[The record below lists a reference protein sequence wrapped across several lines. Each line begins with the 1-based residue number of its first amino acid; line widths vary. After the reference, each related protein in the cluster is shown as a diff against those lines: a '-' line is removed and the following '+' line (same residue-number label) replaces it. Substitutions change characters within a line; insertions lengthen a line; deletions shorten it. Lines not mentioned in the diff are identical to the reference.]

1 MSSSRTVSEH
11 FVCSPDIVWRVLT
24 DVSSYQEW
32 FGWPE
37 NLTLLEVVPGFSLG
51 GKLNFRNSASTL
63 VITKIEEGQ
72 RIAFTSAYQ
81 TDEISLRGAENGCK
95 VTYTTTYQDV
105 ANTSEEENPTEVRN
119 RNILKNLRKTC
130 YAYKNEEDK
139 QKEHN
144 HLNLRG
150 MLFRMTRGYQQP
162 RKNNVVEDPYTERNL
177 YITTRNKII
186 GVLLTLILVSV
197 ITVGLSFE
205 RGDIVPSTGLSIA
218 ESDLVSFENAVQISV
233 GQRKRDVEY
242 MLSCAGKKES
252 VDEFSYSSTEKD
264 NNGQSVSEIRVVYD
278 AYGRVRRYGFID
290 HTKAG
295 SYGVPIQNF
304 RSLVSPSM
312 SVDEV
317 KEELDSEPSAFWVDK
332 SGTKYIYFGHY
343 LFEND
348 VFDANKTAE
357 LVLRLNEEQIQTQ
370 VGYYFAE
377 SPDDPLRV
385 KELPPATKHQYS
397 NIVQYDTDR
406 AAYRRV
412 YLLPGKTKEET
423 DILLGMAEDVI
434 ELQLED
440 SEKQYTY
447 LCGKTQEGY
456 RYSYSVVFREGVV
469 VSAFMRNHHL
479 GQVRDTL
486 ASDIGMYSLSKG
498 NTLFNVSSELQ
509 ILPTSAMITEDGS
522 VILGYG
528 LESVADTDSD
538 LPYRYPLIVYFDS
551 NHRVTDITI
560 N

>member
-105 ANTSEEENPTEVRN
+105 ANTSEEEYPTEVRN

-317 KEELDSEPSAFWVDK
+317 KEELDLEPSAFWVDK

>member
-317 KEELDSEPSAFWVDK
+317 KEELDLEPSAFWVDK

>member
-51 GKLNFRNSASTL
+51 GKMNFRNSASTL

-105 ANTSEEENPTEVRN
+105 ANTSEEEYPTEVRN

-317 KEELDSEPSAFWVDK
+317 KEELDLEPSAFWVDK

>member
-105 ANTSEEENPTEVRN
+105 ANTSEEEYPTEVRN

-130 YAYKNEEDK
+130 YEYKNEEDK

-317 KEELDSEPSAFWVDK
+317 KEELDLEPSAFWVDK

>member
-105 ANTSEEENPTEVRN
+105 ANTSEEEYPTEVRN

-264 NNGQSVSEIRVVYD
+264 NNGQSLSEIRVVYD

-317 KEELDSEPSAFWVDK
+317 KEELDLEPSAFWVDK